1 MGVAWYIQKAFE
13 KDFSV
18 MYGSWGG
25 GWLPAKVVKPATWTS
40 RCFWSI
46 FRISTLNPTQVLV
59 IRTIFFGAVEPP
71 QNPQSG
77 PNQGRKSMQHRPN
90 RGGRCWHPSHTS
102 VGCRLALVG
111 DQLEAQLMSTGGQ
124 LTVSTLNPFPALFC
138 SKSQVLGPVL
148 GPKPVDLTQTWCNQA
163 RGLAGPTIPDHFPS
177 VGQILYDTRS
187 RSRWGT
193 ALPPNPL
200 AVCRLML
207 CALPPQR
214 IPNGQACGC
223 PTRPRTTNGHS
234 HRLRWDSWVFD
245 WSSGWWLGV
254 GLGPGLGWAHLP
266 SAATVS
272 SFCWTSRVG
281 YDSLASYGPREG

>member
-1 MGVAWYIQKAFE
+1 
-13 KDFSV
+13 
-18 MYGSWGG
+18 
-25 GWLPAKVVKPATWTS
+25 
-40 RCFWSI
+40 
-46 FRISTLNPTQVLV
+46 
-59 IRTIFFGAVEPP
+59 
-71 QNPQSG
+71 
-77 PNQGRKSMQHRPN
+77 
-90 RGGRCWHPSHTS
+90 
-102 VGCRLALVG
+102 
-111 DQLEAQLMSTGGQ
+111 MSTGGQ